1 MTAVAGMRSRWR
13 GRFQLEQ
20 SSSRWGLAALA
31 LVLFVA
37 FHLLYG
43 NFATWSNGVNIL
55 TNAAPVLIAA
65 IPAARLIIAGNV
77 DLSIAGSYA
86 LLSIVCGWALKE
98 TGSPIAA
105 IVVTLVAGAVLG
117 VLNGMLVRFLRIS
130 PIIVTIALM
139 GIYTGTALTLTNG
152 ASIFGF
158 PQGFLTI
165 SQGRIL
171 GVPGSLVVAMVIFVT
186 ASWYLTRTV
195 SGVRSYAIGGNERAS
210 ELVGI
215 NVGRHVILLYVM
227 MQVAMGI
234 CAVITASQVG
244 TATPQTGLGFEF
256 AVLTAVMLGGV
267 SFNGGSGRPL
277 GILFG
282 VATLG
287 ILQTGFVF
295 AGFNSYSQQVAQGL
309 LLLIALSLDQM
320 LAKRS
325 QRLRHRALTDDDETL
340 EAGTASA
347 PDDRFEDRTIGPVVL
362 AGRGLQ
368 KAYGSVV
375 AVREVSLEVRAGEI
389 VCLAGDNGAGKST
402 VIKMLSGATVPDAGT
417 IEIAGEPVSLE
428 TPTHARDLGI
438 ETVHQE
444 LTLAPNLG
452 AAVNMALGR
461 EPALKRLPFPKV
473 LDRQST
479 LATAKERLGT
489 LGVSRITNYLRP
501 VAEMSGGQ
509 RQSITIAR
517 TAQDGIR
524 LVILDEPTAALGV
537 KQTANVLNLIR
548 HLASQGTGVIL
559 VTHDVGTILE
569 IADRVIVL
577 SLGAVIHDGARADL
591 TEPELIHLMAGYTG
605 PATPD
610 DRSAPVSA

>member
-1 MTAVAGMRSRWR
+1 MTAVAGVRSRWR
-13 GRFQLEQ
+13 GRFQLEL

-31 LVLFVA
+31 LVLLVT
-37 FHLLYG
+37 FHVLYG

-55 TNAAPVLIAA
+55 TNSAPVLIAA

-77 DLSIAGSYA
+77 DLSIGGSYA

-98 TGSPIAA
+98 TGSAIAA
-105 IVVTLVAGAVLG
+105 IVVTLAAGAVLG
-117 VLNGMLVRFLRIS
+117 VLNGVLVRFLRIS

-139 GIYTGTALTLTNG
+139 GIYTGTALTLTKG
-152 ASIFGF
+152 ASTFGF
-158 PQGFLTI
+158 PQEFLAI
-165 SQGRIL
+165 SQGRVL
-171 GVPGSLVVAMVIFVT
+171 GVPGSLVVAMIIFVT

-210 ELVGI
+210 ELVGS
-215 NVGRHVILLYVM
+215 NVGRHVILLYVT
-227 MQVAMGI
+227 MQVAMGA

-267 SFNGGSGRPL
+267 AFNGGGGRPL

-320 LAKRS
+320 LAKRG
-325 QRLRHRALTDDDETL
+325 QRLHHKALTDDDETL
-340 EAGTASA
+340 EASTPSA
-347 PDDRFEDRTIGPVVL
+347 PGDRFKERTIGAVVL

-375 AVREVSLEVRAGEI
+375 AVRDVSLEVRAGEI

-417 IEIAGEPVSLE
+417 IEIAGEPLSLE
-428 TPTHARDLGI
+428 TPTDARDLGI

-452 AAVNMALGR
+452 AAVNMVLGR
-461 EPALKRLPFPKV
+461 EPALTRLPSPRFWTDSRRSPSPKSV
-473 LDRQST
+473 SAPWVSAGSRTTCDRLPRCPVDSVKASLSRVPPRMESGSSSLMSPRRPWASSRRRT
-479 LATAKERLGT
+479 SSASSGT
-489 LGVSRITNYLRP
+489 WP
-501 VAEMSGGQ
+501 H
-509 RQSITIAR
+509 
-517 TAQDGIR
+517 
-524 LVILDEPTAALGV
+524 
-537 KQTANVLNLIR
+537 K
-548 HLASQGTGVIL
+548 
-559 VTHDVGTILE
+559 
-569 IADRVIVL
+569 
-577 SLGAVIHDGARADL
+577 
-591 TEPELIHLMAGYTG
+591 
-605 PATPD
+605 
-610 DRSAPVSA
+610 APVSS